1 MIHRTRVSI
10 TKNRSNI
17 KAFFPACSSS
27 LSTFHHPATSCQRE
41 IWSCVIKEFAAWRYV
56 MSTVT
61 SRNGARPADNGR
73 PFISFL
79 DVPHRKKT
87 SRGLYRASRVSP
99 FPRAKWH
106 LRERLFDVE
115 SRSILIPFSLLSFPR
130 RKYRRCGGVKEH
142 LRGKHIRS
150 FTVFID
156 GERNSRS
163 RRIDIDSHFSWIG
176 KRRLQNGWMLFIYSC
191 RNRRFILRLDKK
203 IKNLILIIFRS
214 LRFLFSVF
222 CGFAWFMI
230 LRNIHSKRK

>member
-27 LSTFHHPATSCQRE
+27 LSTFHHRTTSCQRE

-61 SRNGARPADNGR
+61 SRNGARPPDNGR

-99 FPRAKWH
+99 FPR
-106 LRERLFDVE
+106 
-115 SRSILIPFSLLSFPR
+115 
-130 RKYRRCGGVKEH
+130 
-142 LRGKHIRS
+142 
-150 FTVFID
+150 
-156 GERNSRS
+156 
-163 RRIDIDSHFSWIG
+163 IDIFVRG
-176 KRRLQNGWMLFIYSC
+176 YSTWKV
-191 RNRRFILRLDKK
+191 DP
-203 IKNLILIIFRS
+203 
-214 LRFLFSVF
+214 FLFLFLSSLF
-222 CGFAWFMI
+222 HEG
-230 LRNIHSKRK
+230 NIEDVVA

>member
-142 LRGKHIRS
+142 LRGKYIRS

-163 RRIDIDSHFSWIG
+163 RRIDIVESIHIFLGSGRDAYKMVG
-176 KRRLQNGWMLFIYSC
+176 CYLYTLAGRKQKIY
-191 RNRRFILRLDKK
+191 LT
-203 IKNLILIIFRS
+203 
-214 LRFLFSVF
+214 
-222 CGFAWFMI
+222 AW
-230 LRNIHSKRK
+230 